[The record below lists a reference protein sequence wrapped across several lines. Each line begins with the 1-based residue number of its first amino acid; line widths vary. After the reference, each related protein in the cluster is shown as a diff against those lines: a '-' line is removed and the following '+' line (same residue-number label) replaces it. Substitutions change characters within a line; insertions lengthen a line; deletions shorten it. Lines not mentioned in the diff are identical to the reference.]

1 VGWLLLSAA
10 LDFGCALAM
19 ARWPGRKG
27 AFLALSLVG
36 NLGLLTYWKAFA
48 PGPMPP
54 GISFYTFQTLSYTL
68 DVFHGRLAARR
79 DPWLILAYVAW
90 FPQLL
95 AGPIE
100 RGSDLIP
107 QLERP
112 FAISAADVQEGGAL
126 LCSGLVQKVVVAD
139 TLAPYVDA
147 VWSTAPRPWPL
158 QVVGTAAFALQLF
171 ADFSGY
177 TDIARGA
184 SRMMGVRLSQNFD
197 RPFAAASPMAFFA
210 RWHIT
215 LGRLLRDDLYTPLRA
230 RVGAPL
236 ALLLT
241 FALAGL
247 WHGVGLTF
255 LAWGL
260 WFGLLCLL
268 WAAADP
274 QRRLPRP
281 LGIALTLAGVAV
293 GMSLFRAPTLGA
305 ALPLPTL
312 GDPASLAQAAIL
324 ASLTA
329 TLGALCLALG
339 HLERAPPRSPLLAG
353 GLVGIGLL
361 ALLVFSATD
370 QRPFVYFQF

>member
-1 VGWLLLSAA
+1 
-10 LDFGCALAM
+10 M
-19 ARWPGRKG
+19 R
-27 AFLALSLVG
+27 
-36 NLGLLTYWKAFA
+36 
-48 PGPMPP
+48 
-54 GISFYTFQTLSYTL
+54 
-68 DVFHGRLAARR
+68 
-79 DPWLILAYVAW
+79 
-90 FPQLL
+90 
-95 AGPIE
+95 
-100 RGSDLIP
+100 
-107 QLERP
+107 
-112 FAISAADVQEGGAL
+112 
-126 LCSGLVQKVVVAD
+126 
-139 TLAPYVDA
+139 
-147 VWSTAPRPWPL
+147 
-158 QVVGTAAFALQLF
+158 
-171 ADFSGY
+171 
-177 TDIARGA
+177 
-184 SRMMGVRLSQNFD
+184 
-197 RPFAAASPMAFFA
+197 
-210 RWHIT
+210 
-215 LGRLLRDDLYTPLRA
+215 
-230 RVGAPL
+230 L